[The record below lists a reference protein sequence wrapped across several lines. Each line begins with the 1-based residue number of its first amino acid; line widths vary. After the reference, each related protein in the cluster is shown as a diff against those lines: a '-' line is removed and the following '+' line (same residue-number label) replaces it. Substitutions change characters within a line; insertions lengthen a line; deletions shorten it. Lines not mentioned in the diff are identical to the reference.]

1 MKNRHVLFR
10 IIVLYFMLAPL
21 CGCDILKLG
30 DDRHVD
36 TQSQLDSNRKKWDS
50 EMASNYQFNFQWFCF
65 CSIDFVVQ
73 VNITVRENRIHSAAF
88 VEDDVPIPLDVAI
101 ERYHTMDGLF
111 NLLQSAIDAN
121 SHTISAEYH
130 SELGYPTQVR
140 IDYEQRTVD
149 EERGFS
155 IHNLILELS

>member
-1 MKNRHVLFR
+1 MKNRHMLFR

-21 CGCDILKLG
+21 CGCEILKLG

-50 EMASNYQFNFQWFCF
+50 EMASNYQFNFQWFCY
-65 CSIDFVVQ
+65 CSMDFVAE
-73 VNITVRENRIHSAAF
+73 VNITVRENRIHSAAY

-101 ERYHTMDGLF
+101 ERYHTIDGLF
-111 NLLQSAIDAN
+111 NLLQSAVDAN
-121 SHTISAEYH
+121 AHTISAEYH

-140 IDYEQRTVD
+140 IDYERRTVD
-149 EERGFS
+149 EELGFS